1 MDTHFISSSCIAKTF
16 MHYIRTA
23 QKYAPHV
30 ICMRRV
36 CIADAARTGP
46 NIFFVVLSP
55 RHVLGRFLH
64 LNVT

>member
-1 MDTHFISSSCIAKTF
+1 

-23 QKYAPHV
+23 QQYALHV
-30 ICMRRV
+30 ICTRRV
-36 CIADAARTGP
+36 CIADAARTAP